1 MANCYLCGRPLNES
15 RTRLRRR
22 VKTGEWIRRSKRSGW
37 ADSVATRYGPRIVCL
52 GCAHRLDARDF
63 RSARWQWIQVG
74 ALMIVLFTLLA
85 LHLTIAS
92 GYGRNTMVSPNAIRR

>member
-22 VKTGEWIRRSKRSGW
+22 VKTGEWIRRSRRTGW
-37 ADSVATRYGPRIVCL
+37 TDSVATRYGPRIVCL

-63 RSARWQWIQVG
+63 RSESWQWAQIT
-74 ALMIVLFTLLA
+74 VLVLL
-85 LHLTIAS
+85 LTVLLLSRYSRIFE
-92 GYGRNTMVSPNAIRR
+92 